1 MLATRLKSLLER
13 SSSTMA
19 GSLPPSSTQTGVR
32 AFAADA
38 QTWCAT
44 GLEPMN
50 VMCDMDGWDVRWS
63 ATLGQQ
69 TTDCTM
75 SGEWPHASRAR
86 VAMDAKYEDDQ
97 AVASEP
103 LTMMALP
110 AKMEAMTGLMRLW
123 NG

>member
-1 MLATRLKSLLER
+1 
-13 SSSTMA
+13 
-19 GSLPPSSTQTGVR
+19 
-32 AFAADA
+32 
-38 QTWCAT
+38 
-44 GLEPMN
+44 
-50 VMCDMDGWDVRWS
+50 
-63 ATLGQQ
+63 
-69 TTDCTM
+69 M